1 MAGFAISK
9 GITGPVEAPS
19 VDAWEAIK
27 LNHAEKEL
35 EA

>member
-9 GITGPVEAPS
+9 GITNAVEAPT

-27 LNHAEKEL
+27 LNHAAKAL
-35 EA
+35 EG